1 MSEKENIA
9 KIFKQQF
16 KKEPQVIARA
26 PGRINIIGEHTD
38 YNDGF
43 VLPAAINQHSIVA
56 VSKRDDDLI
65 SLYSVLF
72 EEEFTIKVSEL
83 KPQEKAWVNYLL
95 GVADQLLKRDYEI
108 SGFELVLDGNVPL
121 GAGLSSSASVECA
134 TALALNDLYDLNIS
148 KQDIALIAQKAEH
161 TFPGVQC
168 GIMDQFASVFGKED
182 HVFKLD
188 CRDLNY
194 EYYSLELG
202 DYALLLLNT
211 NVEHSLASSAY
222 NDRRAACEKAVEII
236 QGKYPEVK
244 ALRDA
249 TPEML
254 DELIK
259 KQHPEIYPKAKYV
272 VEEIKRVILA
282 TEALEKGNLKKVG
295 ALMFET
301 HDGLSK
307 DYEVSCAELDFLVN
321 QVKQMPEVMG
331 ARVMGGGFGGCTL
344 NLLKKDFVDELI
356 TKIKP
361 LYKEEFNVDLTP
373 IRVSPS
379 RGAHIL

>member
-43 VLPAAINQHSIVA
+43 VLPAAIKQHSIVA

-95 GVADQLLKRDYEI
+95 GVADQLLKRDYKI

-259 KQHPEIYPKAKYV
+259 KQHPKIYPKAKYV

-379 RGAHIL
+379 KGAHIL

>member
-56 VSKRDDDLI
+56 VSKRDDGLI

-95 GVADQLLKRDYEI
+95 GVADQLLKRDYKT

-307 DYEVSCAELDFLVN
+307 DYKVSCAELDFLVN